1 MNPLIEIA
9 LSVRAFALS
18 QRWFC
23 LCGAILFVFLLF
35 YLGAKPVAVGLFPE
49 PLDKLAHLAAFFT
62 IATLLWVALDGHL
75 PLVVVALTAGI
86 GVADEWHQIGLPG
99 RSADYTDFLADLT
112 AAVLAVVVLPRL
124 RR

>member
-1 MNPLIEIA
+1 MSL
-9 LSVRAFALS
+9 RAFALS

-23 LCGAILFVFLLF
+23 LCGAMLFVFLLF

-62 IATLLWVALDGHL
+62 IATLLWVALDGNL
-75 PLVVVALTAGI
+75 PLLVVALTAGI
-86 GVADEWHQIGLPG
+86 GALDEWHQLGLPG
-99 RSADYTDFLADLT
+99 RSADYTDFLTDLA
-112 AAVLAVVVLPRL
+112 AAVLAVFVLPRL